1 MKGAHA
7 VAFFAASLLV
17 RKGYWNLPTRSI
29 GVFWAHERH
38 AEPSPL
44 RNDSQV
50 PTPLPTSLD
59 LPFLSPQTQFM
70 PHTYLLFD
78 FATDEEKA
86 QLARHKLET
95 WKQAFRLDKKLLYKF
110 DRATSGDGA
119 ESAVEGKPAKPAKE
133 AKVKGAAK
141 SKSKSKTKSGNAEP
155 DTPDDPD
162 TKETTS
168 TEPVKLLIRLD
179 FSSHEK
185 LSEQRWVD
193 RIPTEDPFQAASP
206 KVIKPN
212 DTEFTDTER
221 QFEDLA

>member
-1 MKGAHA
+1 VYGRQFTYPA
-7 VAFFAASLLV
+7 
-17 RKGYWNLPTRSI
+17 RS
-29 GVFWAHERH
+29 A
-38 AEPSPL
+38 
-44 RNDSQV
+44 
-50 PTPLPTSLD
+50 SLD
-59 LPFLSPQTQFM
+59 LLFLTPQTQFM

-78 FATDEEKA
+78 FATDEAKA

-119 ESAVEGKPAKPAKE
+119 EPSSEEEKPAKPDKE
-133 AKVKGAAK
+133 PKAKGAAK
-141 SKSKSKTKSGNAEP
+141 SKSKSKAKSQSADP
-155 DTPDDPD
+155 DAPD
-162 TKETTS
+162 TKEAS
-168 TEPVKLLIRLD
+168 PPEPVKLLIRLD

-193 RIPTEDPFQAASP
+193 RIPTEEPFQAASP

-212 DTEFTDTER
+212 DSEFADTEK